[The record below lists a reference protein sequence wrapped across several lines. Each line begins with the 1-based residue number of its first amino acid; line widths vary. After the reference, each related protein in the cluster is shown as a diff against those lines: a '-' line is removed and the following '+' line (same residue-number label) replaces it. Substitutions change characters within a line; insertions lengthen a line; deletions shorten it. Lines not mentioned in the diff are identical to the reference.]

1 MMMSDYKTQLDF
13 FEIKQINNIYTKFKH
28 NLENKKFAYTKLIS
42 KTKSY
47 LTNYLRIVW
56 FWANKVTKK
65 LAIDKKL
72 KLYYLGVIE
81 NKIIFKIYM
90 GIV

>member
-1 MMMSDYKTQLDF
+1 MSDYKIQLDF

-28 NLENKKFAYTKLIS
+28 NLENKFAYTKLIS

-56 FWANKVTKK
+56 F
-65 LAIDKKL
+65 
-72 KLYYLGVIE
+72 
-81 NKIIFKIYM
+81 
-90 GIV
+90 